1 MTTITLDPQETS
13 TDIRSHEYDQWKSAG
28 YYVPKFQTVVSREL
42 DRLAALKPNWEAEG
56 AGPICPQL
64 IQAARNFAKDLP
76 ENIVAPPAV
85 VPMAAGNLQF
95 EWNDGSRS
103 LELEVK
109 DTRTVHYL
117 KWDSDEGIEEED
129 FFCLDEVDRAVTLI
143 RWFTRSVA
151 NV

>member
-1 MTTITLDPQETS
+1 MTPTTLDSLETS
-13 TDIRSHEYDQWKSAG
+13 TDIRGHEYDQWKPAA
-28 YYVPKFQTVVSREL
+28 YYAPEFKAVVSREL
-42 DRLAALKPNWEAEG
+42 DRLASLPPNWDAEG
-56 AGPICPQL
+56 APPISPQI

-85 VPMAAGNLQF
+85 VPMATGNLQF
-95 EWNDGSRS
+95 EWNDGPRS
-103 LELEVK
+103 LELEVE
-109 DTRTVHYL
+109 DANTVHYL

-129 FFCLDEVDRAVTLI
+129 FFCLEEVNRAVTLI